1 MMGLAR
7 EAVNLKNTRI
17 YFTFRGPCIV
27 IYSYNKSQQD
37 ALFLNFI
44 FIYNFTCFGQ
54 TYCPSSGDLILY
66 SQQLVFSYYLC
77 WLFASEVEMFWTDLL
92 SIIRSLNTVFTAIDI
107 CHTIYVYSLLVRSS
121 SISTSL
127 AVNTVYNIKA
137 FG

>member
-1 MMGLAR
+1 
-7 EAVNLKNTRI
+7 
-17 YFTFRGPCIV
+17 
-27 IYSYNKSQQD
+27 
-37 ALFLNFI
+37 
-44 FIYNFTCFGQ
+44 
-54 TYCPSSGDLILY
+54 
-66 SQQLVFSYYLC
+66 
-77 WLFASEVEMFWTDLL
+77 MFWTDLL